1 MKTLTMGS
9 LFDGIGGFPLAS
21 IHNGIVPVWA
31 SEIEAFPIEV
41 TKIRFPD
48 MAHVGDITKLDGA
61 KLPPVDIICGGS
73 PCQDLSVAGNRAG
86 LSGERSGLFMEQVR
100 IVKEMRDADRQRG
113 RAALDIRPRFMV
125 WENVPYALKCIRH
138 VMNRNQLCVVPP
150 KSSET
155 EQKSPVSLHIIFGF
169 SQARTA
175 TQSTPYPVPNEMPLE
190 DQDELSLSP
199 KQLAWPRYLLW
210 RRPQW

>member
-1 MKTLTMGS
+1 
-9 LFDGIGGFPLAS
+9 
-21 IHNGIVPVWA
+21 
-31 SEIEAFPIEV
+31 
-41 TKIRFPD
+41 
-48 MAHVGDITKLDGA
+48 MAGL
-61 KLPPVDIICGGS
+61 
-73 PCQDLSVAGNRAG
+73 RAG
-86 LSGERSGLFMEQVR
+86 LTGARSGLFMEQIR
-100 IVKEMRDADRQRG
+100 IIQEMRDADRKSG
-113 RAALDIRPRFMV
+113 RTGIHIRPRFGI
-125 WENVPYALKCIRH
+125 WENVPYALQRIRH
-138 VMNRNQLCVVPP
+138 IMNRNQLCVVPP

>member
-1 MKTLTMGS
+1 MVHK
-9 LFDGIGGFPLAS
+9 
-21 IHNGIVPVWA
+21 
-31 SEIEAFPIEV
+31 
-41 TKIRFPD
+41 
-48 MAHVGDITKLDGA
+48 GDITKLSG
-61 KLPPVDIICGGS
+61 KLLFPVDLICGGS
-73 PCQDLSVAGNRAG
+73 PCQDLSVAGTRAG
-86 LSGERSGLFMEQVR
+86 LSGARSGLFMEQIR
-100 IVKEMRDADRQRG
+100 IVKEMRTAERERG
-113 RAALDIRPRFMV
+113 RTGIDVRPRWFC
-125 WENVPYALKCIRH
+125 WENVPYALQRIRN